1 MGRASR
7 TRSADRAQRAAD
19 GGLRIRQPRPTD
31 EPALLELLRQVEF
44 TNPEVADEI
53 AGSAAR
59 NESLAPWY
67 GVRATW
73 VAERRRGEV
82 VGVLHAAPPLPWIA
96 SIEGLS
102 REHRSRLA
110 NRVVELEALAVAPS
124 ARGERLGHRLID
136 RACDH
141 YRGLGYRLVLGTF
154 TTSTSE
160 HLVAYYQQAG
170 FTVREPGQ
178 SISVLDPMGMALHR
192 PSDAHV
198 VQMWKPLHPDVGTI
212 VTTMPDSSQVEIV
225 TGALDPPGRAPD
237 KVVHH
242 DDGSMTLRG
251 GGHSVTLPAQHVE
264 KWTQVAATEVTT
276 AEVAAIAA
284 EAELYGVEPMI
295 AAKLTK
301 ASGYSLADLMG
312 SPRRG

>member
-1 MGRASR
+1 M
-7 TRSADRAQRAAD
+7 
-19 GGLRIRQPRPTD
+19 
-31 EPALLELLRQVEF
+31 EF